1 MDDTLKFLQKI
12 RKEEIESN
20 KNKSYRIQYDY
31 INAYLDFCFG
41 YPDFKIAK
49 SLCTKYKEFPLTH
62 WREKFAEIQDQLFE
76 YEKKDN
82 VISVSRIFADSNKT
96 ALTKELRE
104 REPKLTFNIDNKNGK
119 ITLIHS
125 NISKIDIK
133 FYFIDLETMFTR
145 DPKISELVN
154 KDNNNSNNNMKEK
167 FGFVQSNYSET
178 IKIPK
183 EKINKN
189 DNITVYDIK
198 EEFKIK
204 NLFVEIKSES
214 IKLFDICLSSNL
226 IVTIAENLGELKV
239 IDINLQSVIK
249 AYIKVYVELKND
261 QVQFYKDGY
270 TDLNGKFN
278 YLALNTDQ
286 LKNAK
291 KFYIFLSQEEQYI
304 RECYPP
310 KNIKGVSYDGDNI
323 LGDLQKYKQIQRNQW
338 RLMNNLG
345 NYYII
350 NYLIFEL
357 KLY

>member
-291 KFYIFLSQEEQYI
+291 KFYIFLSQEEQ
-304 RECYPP
+304 
-310 KNIKGVSYDGDNI
+310 
-323 LGDLQKYKQIQRNQW
+323 
-338 RLMNNLG
+338 
-345 NYYII
+345 
-350 NYLIFEL
+350 
-357 KLY
+357 